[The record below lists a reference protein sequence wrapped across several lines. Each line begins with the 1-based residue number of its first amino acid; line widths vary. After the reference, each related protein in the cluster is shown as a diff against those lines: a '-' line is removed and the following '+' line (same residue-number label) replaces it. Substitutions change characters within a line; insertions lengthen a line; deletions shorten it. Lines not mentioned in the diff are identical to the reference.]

1 MTKAP
6 GSKANARE
14 TIVMVRWALIIA
26 CAYLILFSDGGARAT
41 NTGLVVIAAFL
52 ASNLVAGRLPQEYF
66 ATRTLKVGIAAVDTV
81 FITVSVYLAHQLS
94 VEVLLLLLAVVVL
107 ASAGLEL
114 AVIARVTLALS
125 VADVVL
131 IWLTG
136 SAPVWRTSMLLRVPF
151 LLSVSLVYG
160 ALVEAGLG
168 DSPNLRRQPL
178 VALDMLTTS
187 LSAQRAAIERCQAAL
202 SGNGSSSVALSAL
215 NEVADQNLKMQ
226 TTIGR
231 L

>member
-6 GSKANARE
+6 GGKASLRE
-14 TIVMVRWALIIA
+14 TIVMVRWVLIIA
-26 CAYLILFSDGGARAT
+26 CAYLILFSDGGAGAT

-52 ASNLVAGRLPQEYF
+52 ASNLLAGRLPQEYF
-66 ATRTLKVGIAAVDTV
+66 ATRSLKVGIAAVDTV
-81 FITVSVYLAHQLS
+81 FITVSVYLAHQFS
-94 VEVLLLLLAVVVL
+94 VEVLMLLLAVVVL

-114 AVIARVTLALS
+114 AVIARLTLVLS

-131 IWLTG
+131 VWLTG

-168 DSPNLRRQPL
+168 GSPNARRQPL
-178 VALDMLTTS
+178 VALDMLATS
-187 LSAQRAAIERCQAAL
+187 LSAQREAIERCQAAL
-202 SGNGSSSVALSAL
+202 SGNGSSAALSAL
-215 NEVADQNLKMQ
+215 SEVANQNLEMQ

-231 L
+231 V